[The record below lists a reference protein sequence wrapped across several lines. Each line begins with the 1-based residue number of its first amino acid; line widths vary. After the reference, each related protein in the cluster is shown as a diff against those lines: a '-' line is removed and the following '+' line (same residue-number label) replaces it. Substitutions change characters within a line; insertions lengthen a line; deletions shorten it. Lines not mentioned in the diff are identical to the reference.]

1 MQENGRDFVF
11 LAGFNK
17 ELDEVRGRI
26 LGKTSLPAI

>member
-26 LGKTSLPAI
+26 FWKTSLPAI